1 MPANMMQMKKFFF
14 EKSINKLHKLNP
26 LLKHSRPG
34 LGIILISFIFI
45 LLSSFLVNQDP
56 PDADTGHLMEI
67 VSYMASP
74 GLEGRQAGSPGLV
87 KAAEFAVS
95 LFEKFGLMPAGDR
108 GFYQDFQLEYNLI
121 LSGSIMKL
129 IDSNGLET
137 EPELGKEYS
146 FRGFTG
152 AGKTRAE
159 VIFAGYGIS
168 HPDIGYDDY
177 FNIDAQDKIVMVF
190 KANPSWKIDNENWG
204 EGSIRSK
211 AATARKNGAKAI
223 IFLPTSSGWHSRM
236 PIGSVMDGEG
246 VHLIDFPQ
254 LEIGKEL
261 ADKLLEELGF
271 TLAEMQEKI
280 DSEKKPASIKIGRQ
294 VFIDVKTEYMANQPT
309 VNVVAMLP
317 GSHPDLKDEY
327 IVIGAHMDHVGIQ
340 AGKVYYPGANDN
352 ASGTAAVIEL
362 ARMFSTLETK
372 PARSVLFVLFDA
384 EECGLKG
391 ATHFVENSPVAHDKI
406 VAMLNFDCIAHG
418 DSIQIGSGLSN
429 PDLFEIAKNTD
440 RSGLLVGNT
449 WKGGGAD
456 ATPFYNAG
464 IPTLYFVTRDSYT
477 YLHLPGDTPETL
489 NPRLFTSVV
498 QLGFDIAL
506 KVANGDY
513 TREKVF

>member
-1 MPANMMQMKKFFF
+1 MNFQQNKYI
-14 EKSINKLHKLNP
+14 SNKL
-26 LLKHSRPG
+26 RIG
-34 LGIILISFIFI
+34 FAFIFI
-45 LLSSFLVNQDP
+45 IFLSSSYTKPDP
-56 PDADTGHLMEI
+56 PEVNTGHLMEI
-67 VSYMASP
+67 VNYMASP
-74 GLEGRQAGSPGLV
+74 ELEGRQAGSQGLV
-87 KAAEFAVS
+87 KAADYAVAR
-95 LFEKFGLMPAGDR
+95 FEQYGLLPAGEK
-108 GFYQDFQLEYNLI
+108 GFYQEFELEYNQILPGSRMLI
-121 LSGSIMKL
+121 VDK
-129 IDSNGLET
+129 NGMET
-137 EPELGKEYS
+137 EPDLGKDYS

-152 AGKTRAE
+152 AGITKAE

-168 HPDIGYDDY
+168 RPDIGYDDY
-177 FNIDAQDKIVMVF
+177 SAIDVGDKIVMVF
-190 KANPSWKIDNENWG
+190 KANPSWKISDEPWG

-211 AATARKNGAKAI
+211 AATAKKHGAKAI

-246 VHLIDFPQ
+246 EHLIDFPQ

-261 ADKLLEELGF
+261 ADGLLDGLGF

-280 DSEKKPASIKIGRQ
+280 DIEEKPVSTNTGKQ
-294 VFIDVKTEYMANQPT
+294 VFIDVKTEYISNQTT

-317 GSHPDLKDEY
+317 GSNPELKDEY
-327 IVIGAHMDHVGIQ
+327 IVIGAHMDHVGSQ

-362 ARMFSTLETK
+362 ARMFSTLEPK

-391 ATHFVENSPVAHDKI
+391 ATHFVENSPVAHNKI

-418 DSIQIGSGLSN
+418 ESIQIGSGLSN
-429 PDLFEIAKNTD
+429 PELFEIARKAD
-440 RSGLLVGNT
+440 SSGLLIGNT

-489 NPRLFTSVV
+489 NPPLFTSIV

-506 KVANGDY
+506 QVANGNY
-513 TREKVF
+513 TREKVE